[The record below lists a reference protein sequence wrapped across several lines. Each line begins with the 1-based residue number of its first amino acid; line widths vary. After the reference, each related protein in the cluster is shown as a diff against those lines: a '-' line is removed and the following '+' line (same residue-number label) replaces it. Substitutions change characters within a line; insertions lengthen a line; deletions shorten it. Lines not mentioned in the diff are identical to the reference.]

1 MLRRGAGCAA
11 SRSAEMVQFGRSSKH
26 YIAISITITMN
37 LAPRRTAQRYMG
49 LYEWAAVWRACR
61 WPISSFKKLRPRL
74 SGLAAG
80 RMPVSRLFMTYAGS
94 ASGAPAPAPR
104 ARPSPGRLS
113 FPASRRCSGP
123 AKSAN
128 ECRPTWRGPLERVEG
143 VSRGNSGTDG
153 GDTADVT
160 LGSVY
165 QR

>member
-1 MLRRGAGCAA
+1 MSRCGAGCAA
-11 SRSAEMVQFGRSSKH
+11 SRSAEMIRFGHSSKH

-37 LAPRRTAQRYMG
+37 LAPRRTAQQYMG

-74 SGLAAG
+74 SGLAPG
-80 RMPVSRLFMTYAGS
+80 RMPVSRLFMTYAGPV
-94 ASGAPAPAPR
+94 SGRPAPASW

-113 FPASRRCSGP
+113 FAASRRCSGP
-123 AKSAN
+123 QNLRTSADPHGVVRSK
-128 ECRPTWRGPLERVEG
+128 EWG